1 MTTKPR
7 HMLLRETTAAAHD
20 RLDRGISEVGY
31 FASVPLYGLY
41 LQRLHGLHCAF
52 EAELAGD
59 ALPLARRFEVDR
71 RSAWLARDLDG
82 LGLRVLPPAHE
93 RKRYAGLTGSSS
105 RFFGCLY
112 VMLGAA
118 LGARFLMRQ
127 AAQLDM
133 PAGLGLTYLT
143 QLSQSAH
150 WPVYLQDLETA
161 PLVSLD
167 DLVAGASATFDCFH
181 THLLEPVPT

>member
-1 MTTKPR
+1 
-7 HMLLRETTAAAHD
+7 MLLREATAAAHD
-20 RLDRGISEVGY
+20 RLDRGISEAGY

-52 EAELAGD
+52 EAELAAD
-59 ALPLARRFEVDR
+59 AQPLARRFEVDR
-71 RSAWLARDLDG
+71 RSAWLARDLEG
-82 LGLRVLPPAHE
+82 LGLSALPAVHS
-93 RKRYAGLTGSSS
+93 RNRHAGWTGSSP

-127 AAQLDM
+127 AGQLDM
-133 PAGLGLTYLT
+133 PAGLGRTYLT

-150 WPVYLQDLETA
+150 WPVFLQDLETA
-161 PLVSLD
+161 PLASPD
-167 DLVAGASATFDCFH
+167 DLVAGALATFDCFH